1 MAASEVAVTR
11 SLDQRCSW
19 GPLLDCGRRRGER
32 WHRLWTSPPGSLGE
46 LASPQAEAPALT
58 VALVG
63 MPNTGKS
70 TLCNRLTG
78 SHAPIANWPSL
89 TAGRLRGAMPCDG
102 RGRRYTLVD
111 LPGIDDLG
119 GSSENEAVVQR
130 VLRTTPPALLLA
142 VLNACQLSNQLRLV
156 LQLRQ
161 LGIPLVV
168 ALNKSDEAR
177 QRGSRIHHRRLREDL
192 GLPLLPVSAKRNQ
205 GIHDLIQAV
214 HWLGESLP
222 DAGACP
228 AQALAS
234 DAPSFVARAGA
245 RRA

>member
-1 MAASEVAVTR
+1 MTR
-11 SLDQRCSW
+11 SVDQRRSW
-19 GPLLDCGRRRGER
+19 GPPFDCGYRRGER

-46 LASPQAEAPALT
+46 LAAPQAEAPALT

-70 TLCNRLTG
+70 TLYNRLTG
-78 SHAPIANWPSL
+78 GHAPIANWPSL
-89 TAGRLRGAMPCDG
+89 TAERPRGAMPCDG

-119 GSSENEAVVQR
+119 GSSENEAAVQR
-130 VLRTTPPALLLA
+130 FLRTAPPALLLV
-142 VLNACQLSNQLRLV
+142 VLNASQLSNQLGFV
-156 LQLRQ
+156 PQLRR

-177 QRGSRIHHRRLREDL
+177 QRGIRIDHRRLREDL

-214 HWLGESLP
+214 HRLGESLP
-222 DAGACP
+222 DAVAWP

-234 DAPSFVARAGA
+234 DAPSFVARTEA
-245 RRA
+245 RAPAP